1 MSRTVRPRSLSVIV
15 VMALAL
21 VSGVLVQAQI
31 GVTPYK
37 VNYNWDKLEG
47 RKIGVASGIR
57 LDPDGQ
63 HLWIL
68 DRCGANGCAEST
80 LDPIIQVD
88 MDGKF
93 VRSFGKGIMNFPHGF
108 FIDREGFIWVTDG
121 APNGDPRGE
130 AGFKKK
136 LGHQIYKFSRDGK
149 LVMTLGEAGVPG
161 ADDKHFNGPTGVV
174 IDQAGAR
181 VYVLNKFDAT
191 ISMIDAVKRV
201 ELERVSF
208 FDPTP
213 MAIKLGRPHLY
224 DAHQTSGL
232 GHISCASCHPDGRM
246 DRLAWDLGDPAG
258 TMIGFDQNCNFGSTA
273 LGSGPCPD

>member
-1 MSRTVRPRSLSVIV
+1 MSQQVRSRLSLAIV
-15 VMALAL
+15 VTVLA
-21 VSGVLVQAQI
+21 VSFSAMVHAQI

-57 LDPDGQ
+57 TDPDGQ

-80 LDPIIQVD
+80 LDPIIEVD

-93 VRSFGKGIMNFPHGF
+93 VRSFGKGVMNFPHGF

-130 AGFKKK
+130 AGFKKH

-149 LVMTLGEAGVPG
+149 LLMTLGEAGVPG
-161 ADDKHFNGPTGVV
+161 ADD
-174 IDQAGAR
+174 
-181 VYVLNKFDAT
+181 
-191 ISMIDAVKRV
+191 
-201 ELERVSF
+201 
-208 FDPTP
+208 
-213 MAIKLGRPHLY
+213 
-224 DAHQTSGL
+224 
-232 GHISCASCHPDGRM
+232 
-246 DRLAWDLGDPAG
+246 
-258 TMIGFDQNCNFGSTA
+258 
-273 LGSGPCPD
+273 